1 MRVLGRY
8 LGNELTLGVAMI
20 LMALIAIA
28 YFVTFASE
36 MGHVGERDFT
46 TTTAVFYV
54 LLKMPRI
61 VHEMLPV
68 ALLIG
73 GMFAFGGLA
82 ASNEL
87 TIMRATGASV
97 LGLLWK
103 LRKMGYLLLLVAII
117 NMEWVVPYAEKSA
130 KVMKATALHQSIVEF
145 SGEAFWLK
153 DGDYF
158 VRMDTVGNDGAVAGV
173 EWMEIPEAG
182 ELSRFSYAERAHHKM
197 GQWNMEKIRTTLL
210 TGTEAQSE
218 ELEAMSHKSSI
229 SGDFVRLASRT
240 PDDLST
246 LDLFYYSRFLE
257 RSGIDSNRY
266 WHTFWERI
274 AAPFTLLVMVILAL
288 PFSVT
293 EGRSLTAGKRV
304 VLGAMLG
311 IGIYLVNRVLLNTGE
326 IYHLNPVVTA
336 FAVPL
341 LALTLALWL
350 IRKRGL

>member
-130 KVMKATALHQSIVEF
+130 KVMKATAL
-145 SGEAFWLK
+145 
-153 DGDYF
+153 
-158 VRMDTVGNDGAVAGV
+158 
-173 EWMEIPEAG
+173 
-182 ELSRFSYAERAHHKM
+182 
-197 GQWNMEKIRTTLL
+197 
-210 TGTEAQSE
+210 
-218 ELEAMSHKSSI
+218 
-229 SGDFVRLASRT
+229 
-240 PDDLST
+240 
-246 LDLFYYSRFLE
+246 
-257 RSGIDSNRY
+257 
-266 WHTFWERI
+266 
-274 AAPFTLLVMVILAL
+274 
-288 PFSVT
+288 
-293 EGRSLTAGKRV
+293 
-304 VLGAMLG
+304 
-311 IGIYLVNRVLLNTGE
+311 
-326 IYHLNPVVTA
+326 
-336 FAVPL
+336 
-341 LALTLALWL
+341 
-350 IRKRGL
+350 